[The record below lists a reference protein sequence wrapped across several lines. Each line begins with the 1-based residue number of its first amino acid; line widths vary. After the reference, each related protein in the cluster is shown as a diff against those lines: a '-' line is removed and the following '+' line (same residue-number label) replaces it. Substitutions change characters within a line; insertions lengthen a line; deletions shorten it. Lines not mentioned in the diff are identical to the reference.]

1 MDKKKAMAN
10 SKRELKRIMADL
22 HKIDLKEPGMIIL
35 ENYDFYWT
43 KKDMAVFLARWLQGQ
58 SVVTIASALRPYLH
72 PKDAQAEVTLLAYH
86 FHLQKKIPCNI
97 SVENACSK

>member
-1 MDKKKAMAN
+1 MDKKKATAN
-10 SKRELKRIMADL
+10 SKRELKRVMADL
-22 HKIDLKEPGMIIL
+22 HKTDLKEPGMIIL

-58 SVVTIASALRPYLH
+58 SVTTIANVLRPHLH
-72 PKDAQAEVTLLAYH
+72 PTDAQAEVTLLAYH

-97 SVENACSK
+97 SVENGCK